1 MTTVVVGAS
10 SGLGRAL
17 AEELARTGHEL
28 LLVASDPR
36 DLSAIAADLGL
47 RHAAKVHTLALDLAA
62 TADPGARVLASLE
75 ELPAPSALLSR

>member
-47 RHAAKVHTLALDLAA
+47 RHAAKVHTLALASEC
-62 TADPGARVLASLE
+62 ARY
-75 ELPAPSALLSR
+75 R